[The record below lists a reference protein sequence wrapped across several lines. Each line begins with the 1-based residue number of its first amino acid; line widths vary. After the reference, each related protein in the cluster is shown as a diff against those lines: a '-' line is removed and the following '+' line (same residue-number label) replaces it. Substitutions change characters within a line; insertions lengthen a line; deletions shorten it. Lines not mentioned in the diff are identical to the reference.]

1 MGLENAQNGCTDG
14 FSPSSTAGPAL
25 RFALAAVVILSLS
38 STLFAAACQSY
49 GEDASGGAGCCPG
62 LVPDFAGKC
71 NQKAGVCDITPE
83 SWSFTPLSS
92 TLPAPGS
99 VAGTIQGAESGS
111 GIIGTGSGIYQVGW
125 FNNWQTAGLVGVLLA
140 VFIIAIAAVI
150 GNSFN
155 MPEVKAFVD
164 AELGQAIVSVL
175 LIVSMMGLI
184 AFFDGVARLAILQG
198 GVASSCS
205 GTGEPCYI
213 TVARQYLTAYY
224 DSGGRFAEEALRDS
238 VRYQNFANAGRSI
251 QANLWKLG
259 FAGVSYRPNAGLSIE
274 AERKGAIFETMGRL
288 LASIYAQRYFIDV
301 VSYGIAPI
309 MLLLGILL
317 RTFFFTRK
325 LGGLMLAIA
334 LALFII
340 YPLTY
345 ALSWYTLK
353 LNLYGDRLAEEHNSC
368 PAECRLQAP
377 AGFYVESDAS
387 GDGHLVYFQQESD
400 IVNAGVTRSNWE
412 DGDVDGD
419 GAPDFPGL
427 VACKELINLPAGE
440 NPAAPEPPSS
450 CSASCPAYCREVP
463 TPGQYP
469 ECQTSA
475 CSSCNPGCKVMR
487 QRLDC
492 TRPDVCS
499 SGCTQGCKA
508 DLPTENKCYIDQYAL
523 PGTDNVVPAELSVQ
537 CYGDAGGA
545 NPLCT
550 GCPNWCLLRKPDP
563 NNPGQTVPV
572 YNDAAC
578 NVDVCRSPAQGG
590 SCPDKCAYV
599 TEVGGDTNC
608 GVLCNG
614 CPLPCRV
621 SSSLDWGKYDTE
633 GFLANYCSNFQAA
646 CNSCPNVC
654 RTDIPEDPLYSLDQP
669 PQCAPYPSNPAQPS
683 QCTSCPEYCR
693 FTDYSFITQASNT
706 PREAGTSLPSVCAG
720 SQVKCAA
727 GDCDLNN
734 PGACKAVGTPI
745 TCREYDSSNPADAEG
760 CRLCPEQYRVSGQ
773 APPPGYEFVCGSAMC
788 PSQCKAPAGTNPPLC
803 SEYLGY
809 GKQNDFIGCW
819 GREQCWGITGQLPC
833 LSNGCSWGVP
843 QKCFGPSDPCLAA
856 AVEHDQASCQS
867 KSAQGCV
874 WKSPGDAGIPIAYRD
889 IGSQAHSADYYQ
901 DTSLCRQCPENCRV
915 GDDPNSCG
923 IADNGQ
929 NNDAKVD
936 CTVGACPVACRVDV
950 PSAASGGPAQCKGY
964 IPFETPGFSC
974 PALCRRNPGDSS
986 PASAGGNYCQGA
998 GCQDYNA
1005 ATGRGLTDLC
1015 RFSDAPGIACEQC
1028 FDCPLDCVYKPAVRT
1043 DCAEVC
1049 SEGAEGDS
1057 PDIDSGAFLKKLSGA
1072 SGRTDVMNAGV
1083 FMLPALVLPL
1093 FNIVIIVAFIRVFS
1107 PTLGGDIEIPGLSRI
1122 L

>member
-1 MGLENAQNGCTDG
+1 MKANMRAGGK
-14 FSPSSTAGPAL
+14 TA
-25 RFALAAVVILSLS
+25 FAAAIFLLAVLPLS
-38 STLFAAACQSY
+38 LFAASCQSY
-49 GEDASGGAGCCPG
+49 GELASGGSGCCAGLDPDASGRG
-62 LVPDFAGKC
+62 
-71 NQKAGVCDITPE
+71 NQKSGVCDINPQ
-83 SWSFTPLSS
+83 SWAFTPLSS
-92 TLPAPGS
+92 TLPTPES
-99 VAGTIQGAESGS
+99 VKGAIQQAEGGG
-111 GIIGTGSGIYQVGW
+111 GILSTGSSVYQVGW
-125 FNNWQTAGLVGVLLA
+125 FNSWQTAGIVGVLIA

-184 AFFDGVARLAILQG
+184 AFFDGVARLAILQE
-198 GVASSCS
+198 GVSSSCS
-205 GTGEPCYI
+205 DAGEPCYI
-213 TVARQYLTAYY
+213 TVARQYLTTYY
-224 DSGGRFAEEALRDS
+224 DIGSKAAEEALRDS

-301 VSYGIAPI
+301 ISYGIAPI

-325 LGGLMLAIA
+325 LGGLLLAIA

-353 LNLYGDRLAEEHNSC
+353 VNIYGDRLTEQQNSC

-377 AGFYVESDAS
+377 AAFYVEADTS

-400 IVNAGVTRSNWE
+400 LVNAGVTRSSWE
-412 DGDVDGD
+412 GGDVDSD
-419 GAPDFPGL
+419 GTADFPGL
-427 VACKELINLPAGE
+427 VACKELINLPQGE
-440 NPAAPEPPSS
+440 DPAAIEPPSS
-450 CSASCPAYCREVP
+450 CPASCPAYCREVP
-463 TPGQYP
+463 TPSQYP
-469 ECQTSA
+469 ECQSAA

-492 TRPDVCS
+492 LKPEVCS

-508 DLPTENKCYIDQYAL
+508 QLPTENKCYLNQYA
-523 PGTDNVVPAELSVQ
+523 PSGTDNVVKADLSVQ
-537 CYGDAGGA
+537 CYGDAAGQ

-550 GCPNWCLLRKPDP
+550 GCPNWCMLRKPDP
-563 NNPGQTVPV
+563 ADPSKTVLV

-578 NVDVCRSPAQGG
+578 NIAACKSPSQGG
-590 SCPDKCAYV
+590 TCPDKCAYV

-621 SSSLDWGKYDTE
+621 TSSLDWGKYDTE
-633 GFLANYCSNFQAA
+633 GFLSYCSSFQAA

-654 RTDIPEDPLYSLDQP
+654 RTEIPPDPLYSAEQP
-669 PQCAPYPSNPAQPS
+669 PSCAPYPSNPAQPLE
-683 QCTSCPEYCR
+683 CTSCPEYCR
-693 FTDYSFITQASNT
+693 FKDYNFITHASNT
-706 PREAGTSLPSVCAG
+706 PRDSANLPAVCAS
-720 SQVKCAA
+720 SQVKCSAP
-727 GDCDLNN
+727 DCSLD
-734 PGACKAVGTPI
+734 GGCKAIGTPI
-745 TCREYDSSNPADAEG
+745 TCRQYDNSNPADASG

-773 APPPGYEFVCGSAMC
+773 PPPPGYDFVCAPPAC
-788 PSQCKAPAGTNPPLC
+788 PSECKAPAGNNPPIC
-803 SEYLGY
+803 SEYVGY

-819 GREQCWGITGQLPC
+819 GAADYCWGIQNAFEC
-833 LSNGCSWGVP
+833 FQRGCNYGVP
-843 QKCFGPSDPCLAA
+843 EKCFGPASPCLSPSLEYNKAA
-856 AVEHDQASCQS
+856 CQAA
-867 KSAQGCV
+867 SAQGCV
-874 WKSPGDAGIPIAYRD
+874 WESPGDASIPIAYRD
-889 IGSQAHSADYYQ
+889 LGSQFHPAGYYQ
-901 DTSLCRQCPENCRV
+901 ETGLCMQCPENCRV
-915 GDDPNSCG
+915 GDSANSCG
-923 IADNGQ
+923 VADNGP

-936 CTVGACPVACRVDV
+936 CTPSACTAECRVEV
-950 PSAASGGPAQCKGY
+950 PAPSGNPPAPAYCKGF

-986 PASAGGNYCQGA
+986 PASVPSGNYCQGA
-998 GCQDYNA
+998 GCQDYNS

-1015 RFSDAPGIACEQC
+1015 RFSDAPSIACEQC

-1093 FNIVIIVAFIRVFS
+1093 FNIVIIIAFIRVFS